1 MRPANT
7 FSNIQLS
14 NSREHPTVFVTDLQL
29 VIGMLKYR
37 SQKNE
42 LIEYVNKHMVL
53 SEKSMG

>member
-1 MRPANT
+1 M
-7 FSNIQLS
+7 
-14 NSREHPTVFVTDLQL
+14 FVTDLQL